1 MSHRYPSL
9 NRFAVALA
17 LAVVF
22 VGARVSVQMFAAPTV
37 TFDTLPNLNFNQ
49 GQTVTV
55 AVAAHGFPTGVTYTA
70 DGLPTGLS
78 ITMGIDTLGHTVG
91 ILGGTLAADTADGG
105 GSEGVYT
112 VRLHASDGAVSNA
125 F

>member
-1 MSHRYPSL
+1 
-9 NRFAVALA
+9 
-17 LAVVF
+17 
-22 VGARVSVQMFAAPTV
+22 
-37 TFDTLPNLNFNQ
+37 TLPNLNFNQ

-78 ITMGIDTLGHTVG
+78 ITMGVDTLGHTVG

-105 GSEGVYT
+105 GSEGVYN
-112 VRLHASDGAVSNA
+112 VRLHASDGAVSNV
-125 F
+125 FTIDVSHWNEGDVFVGGGQRVYQVYRQDSSFKNRV